1 MRSMRSV
8 RSSRAHWPIHAPR
21 LLSCPWR
28 PCPLL
33 GSLWVSTEA
42 RERWSNALQGTPS
55 IAAVSLAAVAL
66 KQHCRAF
73 GLLVENAKGAA
84 KYTRDDLE
92 LHMHSWCHAGAFGSV
107 SAASAKGK
115 PKAKKGGAAARR

>member
-1 MRSMRSV
+1 MR
-8 RSSRAHWPIHAPR
+8 HEWHA
-21 LLSCPWR
+21 LSTPLAFT
-28 PCPLL
+28 PVATLPLL

-42 RERWSNALQGTPS
+42 RERWSNTLQGTPS
-55 IAAVSLAAVAL
+55 IAAVSLAAIAL

-92 LHMHSWCHAGAFGSV
+92 KHMHSWCHAGAFGSV

-115 PKAKKGGAAARR
+115 PKAKKGGAPARR